1 MKRSVGKKTKNAAP
15 GADDAAV
22 KAPARASSSRRW
34 IGAAAMVAVVF
45 AAAGAVGA
53 VVRDHAHSKLTPPT
67 SGAGPSQLAVPVT
80 GHTPVT
86 LTVYEDMRDPA
97 TAAFEQT
104 YQGVL
109 SQLLASGTVKVL
121 YREVADVDA
130 AKGGTGSL
138 NAANALGCAQDAGH
152 FSAYR
157 TVLLA
162 NQPTGD
168 TDAFADKSQLIA
180 LAKQVKKL
188 DTDVFRNCV
197 DSGSHNVWVR
207 DSTSDFDAAGLG
219 RVPVLTMQ
227 VSGSDNGSGEDAAQ
241 TLVGGSV
248 QTAPD
253 KLLSLVIAAARTAPL
268 PSASATPSPSA
279 S

>member
-1 MKRSVGKKTKNAAP
+1 MKRSVGKKTKNAPSGTDTAAAAGTAP
-15 GADDAAV
+15 
-22 KAPARASSSRRW
+22 KATHTRRW
-34 IGAAAMVAVVF
+34 IGAAAMVVVVF

-53 VVRDHAHSKLTPPT
+53 VVRDHSAKKLTPPT
-67 SGAGPSQLAVPVT
+67 SGTGPSHLAVPVS

-86 LTVYEDMRDPA
+86 LTLYEDLRDPA
-97 TAAFEQT
+97 SATFEQT
-104 YQGVL
+104 YRPTMDR
-109 SQLLASGTVKVL
+109 LLASGTVKLL

-162 NQPTGD
+162 NQPSAD
-168 TDAFADKSQLIA
+168 TDAFADKAQLIA
-180 LAKQVKKL
+180 LSKQVKKL

-197 DSGSHNVWVR
+197 DSGAHNVWVK
-207 DSTSDFDAAGLG
+207 DSTSDFASANLG
-219 RVPVLTMQ
+219 SVPVLTMQ
-227 VSGSDNGSGEDAAQ
+227 ATGQDTARTVI
-241 TLVGGSV
+241 GGSA
-248 QTAPD
+248 QLTPE
-253 KLLSLVIAAARTAPL
+253 KLFSLVIDAATTATP
-268 PSASATPSPSA
+268 SATPSA